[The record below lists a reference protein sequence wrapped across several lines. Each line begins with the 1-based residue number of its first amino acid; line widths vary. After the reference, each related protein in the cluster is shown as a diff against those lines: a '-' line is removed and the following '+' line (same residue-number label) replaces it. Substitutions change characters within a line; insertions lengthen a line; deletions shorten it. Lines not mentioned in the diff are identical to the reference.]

1 MPVNMED
8 DGWRA
13 TILNPLCLICKNL
26 DRSKYRPDEWC
37 TKGVSGY
44 APVRCCD
51 TYTCEHFEHNASS
64 LDNCFFDH
72 IDGQFIPL
80 SWDEIR
86 RRRLEKEQ
94 REKEK

>member
-13 TILNPLCLICKNL
+13 TIVNPLCLICKHF
-26 DRSKYRPDEWC
+26 DRSKYRPEEWC
-37 TKGVSGY
+37 TKGVPTN
-44 APVRCCD
+44 APVRRCKI
-51 TYTCEHFEHNASS
+51 YTCEHFVHDEEEFCNR
-64 LDNCFFDH
+64 FFDH

-94 REKEK
+94 REKKK